1 MAMDAWIDCYSSHGR
16 HGSGILLP
24 RVTTMVHGTRTIRQ
38 GIQVFCTT
46 TKLARSSISRYVLRL
61 QVARD

>member
-1 MAMDAWIDCYSSHGR
+1 MAMDARIHRYPPNGR

-24 RVTTMVHGTRTIRQ
+24 GITTMVHGTRTIRQ
-38 GIQVFCTT
+38 GIQVFCPT
-46 TKLARSSISRYVLRL
+46 TKLARSSIPRYVLRL